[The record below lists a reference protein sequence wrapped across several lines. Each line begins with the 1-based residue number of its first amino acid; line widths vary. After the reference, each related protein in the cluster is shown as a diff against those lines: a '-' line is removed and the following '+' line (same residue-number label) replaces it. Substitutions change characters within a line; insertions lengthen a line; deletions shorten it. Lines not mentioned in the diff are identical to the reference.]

1 MLKQAGVTDPI
12 CQNQQCFDE
21 LDEID
26 AYHEDKL
33 LTLAEFAKATES
45 MHSMVHKFV
54 AGTLRVPNFGDV
66 ADIITQIYKII
77 AGNSSGHVAS
87 YIPELS

>member
-66 ADIITQIYKII
+66 ADIIT
-77 AGNSSGHVAS
+77 
-87 YIPELS
+87 